1 MTTSPTAPPQDT
13 KGSRPAPGLL
23 SKLLRVQEA
32 GLVLVILVLGA
43 LLTFFGGTK
52 LKPTV
57 VSLQGAAVAETA
69 QGFAIED
76 PSPEVTARLGQL
88 SADAKWVGASAAV
101 GGAEGDLANINA
113 TFLTQSPA
121 DLRLVVARSGKT
133 ITVLGA
139 YSMISQQQ
147 DSEGRVSLR
156 VFRPSNKFLDLEN
169 LVSVA
174 NAASYIAIMAVGMT
188 AIIAMGGID
197 LSVGSIYGLAAICG
211 AWILNR
217 FGGGES
223 GGLAL
228 ALLMGLA
235 TCCASGALLGAL
247 NGSLIVGLKV
257 HPFIISLG
265 SMSAFAGVMFL
276 ITGGASI
283 SSFPPAF
290 TTGFFKL
297 NVGGIYPVP
306 LIVMAIVAIAGTI
319 MLRALVFGRHI
330 MAIGGNETAARYAG
344 IPVDRVKVLA
354 YSLLGLLAGLSACVS
369 IGYFGAASPDSGRGY
384 ELKVIT
390 AAVIGG
396 ASLAGGRGSAIGAVL
411 GAVIVQLIENGML
424 ILQLNQNYTQIVMGV
439 AIVGAVVL
447 DQAKGRLSPG
457 GR

>member
-1 MTTSPTAPPQDT
+1 M
-13 KGSRPAPGLL
+13 
-23 SKLLRVQEA
+23 
-32 GLVLVILVLGA
+32 GLVLVILVLGS
-43 LLTFFGGTK
+43 LLTIFGGTK

-57 VSLQGAAVAETA
+57 VSLQGSPSAEVSQGYMIIDSPPPELISRLSSLAISDGPRYGVESAQNTTGPLEAVSVQLAPLPA
-69 QGFAIED
+69 GDVKVLLSRQGSSIA
-76 PSPEVTARLGQL
+76 V
-88 SADAKWVGASAAV
+88 VGS
-101 GGAEGDLANINA
+101 
-113 TFLTQSPA
+113 
-121 DLRLVVARSGKT
+121 
-133 ITVLGA
+133 
-139 YSMISQQQ
+139 YSMITQQQ

-156 VFRPSNKFLDLEN
+156 VFRPSSKFLDLEN

-217 FGGGES
+217 YGGGENGS
-223 GGLAL
+223 LAVSL
-228 ALLMGLA
+228 FLGLA
-235 TCCASGALLGAL
+235 TCGLAGALLGAV

-265 SMSAFAGVMFL
+265 AMSAYKGIMLL
-276 ITGGASI
+276 ITRGQSI

-297 NVGGIYPVP
+297 NVGGLYPLP
-306 LIVMAIVAIAGTI
+306 LIVMGLVAIAGTI
-319 MLRALVFGRHI
+319 TLRALVFGRHV

-344 IPVDRVKVLA
+344 IPVGRVKIVA
-354 YSLLGLLAGLSACVS
+354 YALLGLLAGISACVS
-369 IGYFGAASPDSGRGY
+369 IGYFGAASPDSGSGY

-396 ASLAGGRGSAIGAVL
+396 ASLAGGRGSALGAVL
-411 GAVIVQLIENGML
+411 GAIVVQLIDNGML
-424 ILQLNQNYTQIVMGV
+424 ILQIDQNYTQIVMGV
-439 AIVGAVVL
+439 AIVAAVVL
-447 DQAKGRLSPG
+447 DQAKGRLNPG